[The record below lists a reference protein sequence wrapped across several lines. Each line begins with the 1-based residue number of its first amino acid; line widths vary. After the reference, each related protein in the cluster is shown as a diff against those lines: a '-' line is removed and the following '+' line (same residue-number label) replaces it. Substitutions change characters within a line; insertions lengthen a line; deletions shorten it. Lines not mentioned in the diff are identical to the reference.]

1 MDANRGENLDVKD
14 KNVNPLDEGLAEV
27 FLKLASPETWEEQLR
42 LGLVHKEFTVLS
54 SILIGMEEFHEDLV
68 PPLKAT
74 GKPLFKRT
82 RPLTEICGLIYKSS
96 GSGGAHLVDGILE
109 HVSPSLQRNP
119 PMPMIGSPF
128 PGAEVKDLD

>member
-1 MDANRGENLDVKD
+1 MGVEKERDA
-14 KNVNPLDEGLAEV
+14 NPLDEGLAEV
-27 FLKLASPETWEEQLR
+27 FLKIASPETWEEQLR

-54 SILIGMEEFHEDLV
+54 SILIGMEEFDEDII

-74 GKPLFKRT
+74 KKPLYKRT
-82 RPLTEICGLIYKSS
+82 RPLTNIMGLIYKSS

-109 HVSPSLQRNP
+109 HVSPSLQRVP

-128 PGAEVKDLD
+128 PGAEAKDLSE